1 MLIIL
6 RALVSVCISNCLP
19 EIACVIFIGP
29 SWSMILRNA
38 CQGEP
43 EGEQMVHHGEE
54 MQEPGVAEPDPN
66 AELVAEGRSWLIR
79 FDGSKTDPSMD
90 LHRVF
95 ARKPWDDVRTKMT

>member
-1 MLIIL
+1 MLIMLGAI
-6 RALVSVCISNCLP
+6 VSVCISNCLP
-19 EIACVIFIGP
+19 EIQVACVIFIGP

-66 AELVAEGRSWLIR
+66 AELVAEG
-79 FDGSKTDPSMD
+79 G
-90 LHRVF
+90 VG
-95 ARKPWDDVRTKMT
+95 